1 MKNYDQIFMVAVTH
15 KKELFYS
22 EFKEMW
28 LPLPCFLYLLY
39 VWGKHFQGTYIH
51 LFSIKLLIW
60 NEKGLTAAILGA
72 DFQGIKYGYILGS
85 ISLNII

>member
-1 MKNYDQIFMVAVTH
+1 MSLRKCSSHFPVFCI
-15 KKELFYS
+15 
-22 EFKEMW
+22 
-28 LPLPCFLYLLY
+28 LY

-51 LFSIKLLIW
+51 LISIKVLIW
-60 NEKGLTAAILGA
+60 NEKGLTAAILGT